1 MLIAVEGIDGAGK
14 STQVALLR
22 DWLQEERIPC
32 VVSEWNSSKLVHAA
46 LKEAKH
52 SRQLTPRTYSLF
64 HALDFADRYE
74 RRILPALLSSPSAVV
89 ICDRYIYTAYTRDAA
104 RGLYGRW
111 VQGLYAYARK
121 PDLTFYLRVPVELA
135 FQRIRESRTPKH
147 GDSGMKYYEA
157 GMDMKLS
164 ADPARSFRIFARR
177 VTGEYDRLAPL
188 NGFTII
194 DGAKKALTQ
203 HAEIR
208 AAVLAA
214 MGGEARQAGA

>member
-1 MLIAVEGIDGAGK
+1 
-14 STQVALLR
+14 
-22 DWLQEERIPC
+22 
-32 VVSEWNSSKLVHAA
+32 
-46 LKEAKH
+46 
-52 SRQLTPRTYSLF
+52 
-64 HALDFADRYE
+64 
-74 RRILPALLSSPSAVV
+74 
-89 ICDRYIYTAYTRDAA
+89 
-104 RGLYGRW
+104 
-111 VQGLYAYARK
+111 
-121 PDLTFYLRVPVELA
+121 
-135 FQRIRESRTPKH
+135 
-147 GDSGMKYYEA
+147 MKYYEA